1 MVINMITVHDHGTSG
16 NIENDSDDE
25 GIDEQSEQILLVQ
38 ETTNKEISHAVVS
51 NSRESNLVQSRV
63 VNTLQVT
70 VHKELEREDEN
81 IKIDLEEVMTT
92 AENET
97 NVTEH
102 ELVTDTGKQTHNIVL
117 CTLIN
122 SWLCNP

>member
-1 MVINMITVHDHGTSG
+1 MVINMITVHNHETSG
-16 NIENDSDDE
+16 DIENDSDDE

-51 NSRESNLVQSRV
+51 NSRESNLAQSRV

>member
-1 MVINMITVHDHGTSG
+1 MITVHDRGTSG
-16 NIENDSDDE
+16 DTKNDSDDE
-25 GIDEQSEQILLVQ
+25 SIDELSEQILLVR
-38 ETTNKEISHAVVS
+38 ETTNDEVSHAVMN
-51 NSRESNLVQSRV
+51 NSHDLAQSRV

-70 VHKELEREDEN
+70 VHEEFNLDREDEN

-102 ELVTDTGKQTHNIVL
+102 ELVTDTGKQTHYNIML
-117 CTLIN
+117 CTLTN
-122 SWLCNP
+122 SWL

>member
-1 MVINMITVHDHGTSG
+1 MITVHDRGTSG
-16 NIENDSDDE
+16 DTKNDSDDE
-25 GIDEQSEQILLVQ
+25 SIDELSEQILLVR
-38 ETTNKEISHAVVS
+38 ETTNDEVSHAVMN
-51 NSRESNLVQSRV
+51 NSRDLAQSRV

-70 VHKELEREDEN
+70 VHEEFNLDREDEN

-102 ELVTDTGKQTHNIVL
+102 ELVTDTGK
-117 CTLIN
+117 
-122 SWLCNP
+122 